1 MDSPYFNEP
10 AQVVYQYEEDL
21 ESQNLRFGIALGD
34 TIINAQTGVVLLT
47 NEVERVHK
55 LSWIDLS
62 DAIMGTETFK
72 EIFDYVGWEYKNLD

>member
-10 AQVVYQYEEDL
+10 AQVVYQYKEDL

-47 NEVERVHK
+47 SEVERIHK
-55 LSWIDLS
+55 LGWIDLS
-62 DAIMGTETFK
+62 DAVMGTETFE
-72 EIFDYVGWEYKNLD
+72 EIFDYANWEYKNLD